1 MPYSLTIK
9 KSNRHTLT
17 LSLLGL
23 LLLGLML
30 ASLATGAIAVSSAD
44 MLLVFVQ
51 KLGLADDSI
60 DADITTQVVLL
71 DIRLPRLLF
80 TVLIGAALGLSGAAL
95 QGLFR
100 NPLVEPGIIG
110 ISSGSALGAIVVI
123 MFVGS
128 LFPKMAEQFQ
138 SYILPFFAFLGG
150 LLATI
155 VTLKMSRAD
164 GKTHITY
171 LILAGVAIGALAGA
185 AIGLAIFYAD
195 DSQLRSYTFWTLGDL
210 SVASWE
216 KLGILTPTIGL
227 AIVGLLAVAR
237 PLNAIAL
244 GEAEA
249 YHSGV
254 AVEKVK
260 RTIVLLSALAVG
272 TSVAF
277 AGIIGFIGLIVPHIV
292 RISFSSDQRL
302 VLPASALGG
311 ACLLLLADM
320 LARTLVAPAELPIGV
335 ITAAVGAPFF
345 IYLLRSTQKR
355 RLI

>member
-9 KSNRHTLT
+9 KSNRHALT
-17 LSLLGL
+17 LSLLGIL
-23 LLLGLML
+23 LLVLML
-30 ASLATGAIAVSSAD
+30 VSLATGAVAVSASD
-44 MLLVFVQ
+44 MLLVLSQ
-51 KLGLADDSI
+51 KLGLSAEDVT
-60 DADITTQVVLL
+60 ADITTQVVLL

-80 TVLIGAALGLSGAAL
+80 TVLIGASLGLSGAAL

-123 MFVGS
+123 MFVGT
-128 LFPKMAEQFQ
+128 LFPAIAEQFQ
-138 SYILPFFAFLGG
+138 SYLLPFFAFLGG
-150 LLATI
+150 LIATI
-155 VTLKMSRAD
+155 VTLKMSQAE

-171 LILAGVAIGALAGA
+171 LILAGVAIGALSGA
-185 AIGLAIFYAD
+185 AIGLAVFYAD

-260 RTIVLLSALAVG
+260 MTIVLLSALAVG
-272 TSVAF
+272 ASVAF

-302 VLPASALGG
+302 VLPASTLGG

-320 LARTLVAPAELPIGV
+320 LARTVVAPAELPIGV
-335 ITAAVGAPFF
+335 ITAAIGAPFF

>member
-1 MPYSLTIK
+1 MPYSITIK
-9 KSNRHTLT
+9 QSNRHALT

-23 LLLGLML
+23 FLLGLMM
-30 ASLATGAIAVSSAD
+30 ASLATGAVAVSLAD
-44 MLLVFVQ
+44 MLTVASQ
-51 KLGLADDSI
+51 KLGLTADAAA
-60 DADITTQVVLL
+60 ADMTTQVVLL

-80 TVLIGAALGLSGAAL
+80 TVLIGASLGLSGAAL

-123 MFVGS
+123 MFIGT
-128 LFPKMAEQFQ
+128 LFPVIAEQFQ
-138 SYILPFFAFLGG
+138 SYLLPFFAFLGG
-150 LLATI
+150 LIATI
-155 VTLKMSRAD
+155 VTLKMSQAE

-171 LILAGVAIGALAGA
+171 LILAGVAIGALSGA

-216 KLGILTPTIGL
+216 KLGILSPIIAL
-227 AIVGLLAVAR
+227 AVVGLLAVAR

-260 RTIVLLSALAVG
+260 LTIVLLSALAVG
-272 TSVAF
+272 ASVAF

-320 LARTLVAPAELPIGV
+320 LARTVVAPAELPIGV
-335 ITAAVGAPFF
+335 ITAAIGAPFF

>member
-1 MPYSLTIK
+1 M
-9 KSNRHTLT
+9 LT
-17 LSLLGL
+17 LSLLGF

-30 ASLATGAIAVSSAD
+30 ASLATGAVAVSATD
-44 MLLVFVQ
+44 MLVVLSQ
-51 KLGLADDSI
+51 KLGLSAEDGT
-60 DADITTQVVLL
+60 ADITTQVVLL

-80 TVLIGAALGLSGAAL
+80 TVLIGASLGLSGAAL

-123 MFVGS
+123 MFIGT
-128 LFPKMAEQFQ
+128 LFPAIAEQFQ
-138 SYILPFFAFLGG
+138 SYLLPFFAFLGG
-150 LLATI
+150 LIATI
-155 VTLKMSRAD
+155 VTLKMSQAE

-171 LILAGVAIGALAGA
+171 LILAGVAIGALSGA
-185 AIGLAIFYAD
+185 AIGLAVFYAD
-195 DSQLRSYTFWTLGDL
+195 DAQLRSYTFWTLGDL

-216 KLGILTPTIGL
+216 KLGILTPVIGL

-254 AVEKVK
+254 PVEKVK
-260 RTIVLLSALAVG
+260 MTIVLLSALAVG

-277 AGIIGFIGLIVPHIV
+277 AGIIGFIGLIIPHIV

-311 ACLLLLADM
+311 ACLLLLSDM
-320 LARTLVAPAELPIGV
+320 LARTVVAPAELPIGV
-335 ITAAVGAPFF
+335 ITAAIGAPFF